1 MKKLKNLLP
10 EVMPY
15 SDDQFITNPFSG
27 ESYECTG
34 EEAAVYDYIVGLQH
48 IISNNG
54 GAFNP
59 VTRPHQQKMRKALDW
74 FRSNNPDAYMILLD

>member
-1 MKKLKNLLP
+1 MKKLKDLLP
-10 EVMPY
+10 DVTPY

-48 IISNNG
+48 IIERNG
-54 GAFNP
+54 GAFSP
-59 VTRPHQQKMRKALDW
+59 TTRTYQQQMRKALDW
-74 FRSNNPDAYMILLD
+74 FRYNNPEGYMILLD

>member
-1 MKKLKNLLP
+1 MKKLKDLLP
-10 EVMPY
+10 DVTTY

-48 IISNNG
+48 IIERNG
-54 GAFNP
+54 CAFSP
-59 VTRPHQQKMRKALDW
+59 TTRTYQQQMRKALDW
-74 FRSNNPDAYMILLD
+74 FRYNNPEGYMVLLD

>member
-1 MKKLKNLLP
+1 MKKLKDLLP
-10 EVMPY
+10 DVTPY

-48 IISNNG
+48 IIERNG
-54 GAFNP
+54 GAFSP
-59 VTRPHQQKMRKALDW
+59 TTRTYQQQMRKALDW
-74 FRSNNPDAYMILLD
+74 VRYNNPEGYMVLLD